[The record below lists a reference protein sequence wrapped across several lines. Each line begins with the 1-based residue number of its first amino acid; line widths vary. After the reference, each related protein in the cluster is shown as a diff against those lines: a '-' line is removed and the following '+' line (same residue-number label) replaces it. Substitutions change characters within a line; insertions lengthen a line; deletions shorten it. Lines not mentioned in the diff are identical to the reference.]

1 MARLTLWIMCS
12 VVALALLSCGGDH
25 PSPPASEPP
34 LATPTGAPSATP
46 GAQPTTA
53 TAGGPL
59 ILQHFEGRT
68 MAFDYPVGW
77 YVWSSRVSPVN
88 LGIQERVVI
97 STAPP
102 QPEEKD
108 LPAGAI
114 KIVFEGTGGPRGP
127 SVGLGEAQEVF
138 TAGPEGVQFGLFRD
152 GATAPWAVIGATSKD
167 ARLCYASAYMNTE
180 EPALEMVRPI
190 LETWTLNPP
199 PWPTPSPTPGP

>member
-1 MARLTLWIMCS
+1 
-12 VVALALLSCGGDH
+12 
-25 PSPPASEPP
+25 
-34 LATPTGAPSATP
+34 
-46 GAQPTTA
+46 
-53 TAGGPL
+53 
-59 ILQHFEGRT
+59 

-77 YVWSSRVSPVN
+77 YVWSARVSPVS

-102 QPEEKD
+102 QPEEED

-127 SVGLGEAQEVF
+127 EIGLSEAQEIF
-138 TAGPEGVQFGLFRD
+138 TAGPEEVEFGVFRNGAAAPWSVD
-152 GATAPWAVIGATSKD
+152 GATIKD
-167 ARLCYASAYMNTE
+167 NCLYYASAYMNTE